1 LKNKSLMHISRSPRV
16 LNLNLSI
23 RFKDQKLMTK
33 YVVKLLRE
41 VNDPFILQIFTEL
54 PLETV

>member
-1 LKNKSLMHISRSPRV
+1 MHISRSPRV